1 VTSRFYCVLREICLR
16 FILKLFEKKLL
27 VAAVAGRSATGMRRT
42 SLNFQLGTIA
52 TAGLMLSLSLA
63 ALAQESDSTFKVDV
77 KLVNVF
83 VTVTDDHGSPIA
95 SLKKENFQLREDGND
110 QKIAVFDK
118 ESALPL
124 SIVLAI
130 DTSLSTRKD
139 LPLELASARRF
150 THAILRPVDALS
162 LYQFSETV
170 SELTSFTSDLKTIDH
185 GIDKIRMGS
194 ATALYDA
201 LFLGAEALEPRQGR
215 KVMVVITDGG
225 DTMSKVDYKEAVRAA
240 ETAEAILYSIIVVPI
255 EASAGRDTG
264 GEHALIQ
271 LSADTGGKYFYA
283 ASLSQLDEAFRQI
296 SDELR
301 TQYMLAYYPSQ
312 RLADSDFRRIQ
323 VTVAGLPADTSFK
336 VRHRTGYYTSKS
348 H

>member
-1 VTSRFYCVLREICLR
+1 MKR
-16 FILKLFEKKLL
+16 
-27 VAAVAGRSATGMRRT
+27 A
-42 SLNFQLGTIA
+42 A
-52 TAGLMLSLSLA
+52 TAGLVLVLCFASA
-63 ALAQESDSTFKVDV
+63 AQDSDTTFKVDV

-83 VTVTDDHGSPIA
+83 VTVTDDHGAPIA
-95 SLKKENFQLREDGND
+95 GLTKDNFDLMEDD
-110 QKIAVFDK
+110 KAQKIALFDK

-124 SIVLAI
+124 NIVMAI

-150 THAILRPVDALS
+150 AHAILRPMDVMS
-162 LYQFSETV
+162 LYEFSETV
-170 SELTSFTSDLKTIDH
+170 SELTPFTPDVRAIDR
-185 GIDKIRMGS
+185 GIDRVRGGA

-201 LFLGAEALEPRQGR
+201 LFLGSQALEPRQGR

-225 DTMSKVDYKEAVRAA
+225 DTMSKVNYQEAVRAA

-283 ASLSQLDEAFRQI
+283 SGLTQLDEAFRQI

-301 TQYMLAYYPSQ
+301 TQYLLAYYPSQ

-323 VTVAGLPADTSFK
+323 VKVKGTQPDSDFK
-336 VRHRTGYYTSKS
+336 VRNRTGYYTSKS

>member
-1 VTSRFYCVLREICLR
+1 
-16 FILKLFEKKLL
+16 
-27 VAAVAGRSATGMRRT
+27 M
-42 SLNFQLGTIA
+42 
-52 TAGLMLSLSLA
+52 
-63 ALAQESDSTFKVDV
+63 
-77 KLVNVF
+77 
-83 VTVTDDHGSPIA
+83 
-95 SLKKENFQLREDGND
+95 
-110 QKIAVFDK
+110 
-118 ESALPL
+118 
-124 SIVLAI
+124 LAI

-150 THAILRPVDALS
+150 VHAILRPVDALS

-170 SELTSFTSDLKTIDH
+170 SELTSFTSDLHTVDRGIDH
-185 GIDKIRMGS
+185 IRLGS

-201 LFLGAEALEPRQGR
+201 LFLGSQALEPRQGR

-225 DTMSKVDYKEAVRAA
+225 DTMSKVDYHEAVREA
-240 ETAEAILYSIIVVPI
+240 ETAEAILYSIIIVPI

-271 LSADTGGKYFYA
+271 LSLDTGGKHFYA
-283 ASLSQLDEAFRQI
+283 SSLPQLDEAFRQI

-301 TQYMLAYYPSQ
+301 TQYLLAYYPSQ

-323 VTVAGLPADTSFK
+323 VKVNQSPADEGFK

>member
-1 VTSRFYCVLREICLR
+1 VTSRFLRHSYAGSWRKITSTFPMRLVL
-16 FILKLFEKKLL
+16 
-27 VAAVAGRSATGMRRT
+27 
-42 SLNFQLGTIA
+42 
-52 TAGLMLSLSLA
+52 TAGLLLVLSLA
-63 ALAQESDSTFKVDV
+63 SPAQESDDTFKVDV

-83 VTVTDDHGSPIA
+83 VTVTDERGAPIA
-95 SLKKENFQLREDGND
+95 GLKKDNFQLSEDGKE

-150 THAILRPVDALS
+150 VHAILRPVDALS

-170 SELTSFTSDLKTIDH
+170 SELTSFTSDPHTVDRGIDH
-185 GIDKIRMGS
+185 IRLGS

-201 LFLGAEALEPRQGR
+201 LFLGSQALEPRQGR

-225 DTMSKVDYKEAVRAA
+225 DTMSKVDYHEAVREA
-240 ETAEAILYSIIVVPI
+240 ETAEAILYSIIIVPI

-271 LSADTGGKYFYA
+271 LSLDTGGKHFYA
-283 ASLSQLDEAFRQI
+283 SSLPQLDEAFRQI

-301 TQYMLAYYPSQ
+301 TQYLLAYYPSQ

-323 VTVAGLPADTSFK
+323 VKVNQSPADEGFK

>member
-1 VTSRFYCVLREICLR
+1 MKR
-16 FILKLFEKKLL
+16 
-27 VAAVAGRSATGMRRT
+27 A
-42 SLNFQLGTIA
+42 A
-52 TAGLMLSLSLA
+52 TAGLVLVLCLVSSG
-63 ALAQESDSTFKVDV
+63 QESDTTFKVDV

-83 VTVTDDHGSPIA
+83 VTVTDEHGAPIA
-95 SLKKENFQLREDGND
+95 GLKKDDFELVEDD
-110 QKIAVFDK
+110 KAQKIALFDK

-124 SIVLAI
+124 NIILAI

-150 THAILRPVDALS
+150 VHAILRPVDVLS
-162 LYQFSETV
+162 LYGFSETV
-170 SELTSFTSDLKTIDH
+170 SDLTGFTPDLRVIDRAIDH
-185 GIDKIRMGS
+185 LRLGS

-201 LFLGAEALEPRQGR
+201 LFLGSEALEPRQGR

-225 DTMSKVDYKEAVRAA
+225 DTMSKVNYQEAVRAA
-240 ETAEAILYSIIVVPI
+240 ETDEAILYSIIVVPI

-283 ASLSQLDEAFRQI
+283 SSLSQLDEAFRQI

-301 TQYMLAYYPSQ
+301 TQYLLAYYPSQ
-312 RLADSDFRRIQ
+312 RLSDSDFRRIQ
-323 VTVAGLPADTSFK
+323 VKVKGMPSDSSFK

>member
-1 VTSRFYCVLREICLR
+1 MGRFGRMASRSRPRFPVPEAPNLGSVHLNRRPISLR
-16 FILKLFEKKLL
+16 FLL
-27 VAAVAGRSATGMRRT
+27 ASCAAEDFKREVRRSFAEFAETHSALTMKQT
-42 SLNFQLGTIA
+42 A
-52 TAGLMLSLSLA
+52 TA
-63 ALAQESDSTFKVDV
+63 ALIFCLLLPSFAQDSDTTFKVNV
-77 KLVNVF
+77 KLVN
-83 VTVTDDHGSPIA
+83 
-95 SLKKENFQLREDGND
+95 
-110 QKIAVFDK
+110 VFDK

-150 THAILRPVDALS
+150 VHAILRPVDALS
-162 LYQFSETV
+162 LYQFSEIV
-170 SELTSFTSDLKTIDH
+170 SEVTPFTSDLRRIDH
-185 GIDKIRMGS
+185 AIDRIHVGS

-201 LFLGAEALEPRQGR
+201 LYLGAGALESRQGR

-240 ETAEAILYSIIVVPI
+240 QQAEAILYSIIVVPI

-271 LSADTGGKYFYA
+271 LSEDTGGKDFYA
-283 ASLSQLDEAFRQI
+283 SSMPQLDEAFRQI

-301 TQYMLAYYPSQ
+301 TQYLLAYYPSQ
-312 RLADSDFRRIQ
+312 KLSDSDFRRIE
-323 VTVAGLPADTSFK
+323 VRVNGVPAAGNFK

>member
-1 VTSRFYCVLREICLR
+1 VTSRFGCILRGFCLR
-16 FILKLFEKKLL
+16 LVFSPLKQGLS
-27 VAAVAGRSATGMRRT
+27 VAGIPCSGDWRTQRSAPTFPMKPA
-42 SLNFQLGTIA
+42 A
-52 TAGLMLSLSLA
+52 TAGLLLVLCLVSI
-63 ALAQESDSTFKVDV
+63 AQEPDTTFKVDV

-83 VTVTDDHGSPIA
+83 VTVTDDHGAPVA
-95 SLKKENFQLREDGND
+95 TLKKDNFQLREDGLE

-150 THAILRPVDALS
+150 AHAILRPVDALS

-170 SELTSFTSDLKTIDH
+170 SELTSFTSDLRVIDR
-185 GIDKIRMGS
+185 GIDRIRMGS

-201 LFLGAEALEPRQGR
+201 LFLGSQALEPRVGR

-225 DTMSKVDYKEAVRAA
+225 DTMSKVDYQEAVRAA
-240 ETAEAILYSIIVVPI
+240 ETAEAILYSIIIVPI

-283 ASLSQLDEAFRQI
+283 SSLSQLDEAFRQI

-301 TQYMLAYYPSQ
+301 TQYLLAYYPSQ
-312 RLADSDFRRIQ
+312 RLADSDFRRVQ
-323 VTVAGLPADTSFK
+323 VTVAGLPSDSSFK